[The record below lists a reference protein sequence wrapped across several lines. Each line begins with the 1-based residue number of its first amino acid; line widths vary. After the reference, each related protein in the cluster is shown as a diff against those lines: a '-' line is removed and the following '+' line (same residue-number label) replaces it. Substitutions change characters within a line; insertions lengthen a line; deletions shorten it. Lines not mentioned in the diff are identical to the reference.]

1 MVEWESPTIHFHLV
15 QFSFHFR
22 QSPKIQFQE
31 KSPTL
36 LLSLRNS
43 SSTYAKF
50 EQFKKASRKISTTE
64 GVRIS

>member
-36 LLSLRNS
+36 LLSIKKFKFHLREVW
-43 SSTYAKF
+43 T
-50 EQFKKASRKISTTE
+50 I
-64 GVRIS
+64 